1 MRFSALP
8 WRSFPRT
15 VASEKKIPLSG
26 KAGTYGLSALSP
38 SLSALSVPPKPLL
51 RCRASFSTLHD
62 AAPPGEISLP
72 GVEDEMVGYI
82 FGKKKATDVAHSV
95 WKHVVRR
102 GDTVVDATCGN
113 GYDTLA
119 MLRLVADLS
128 GKGRVFGMD
137 IQEEAL
143 TNTDSLLTQS
153 LTPSEKE
160 LVKLFPTCH
169 SKMEEVI
176 PKDVLVRLVAFNLG
190 YLPGGDKEISTVSET
205 TLLALEA
212 AGRIIEPGGLI
223 SAVVYVGH
231 PKGREEFEAV
241 QAFASG
247 LSTEDWVCCKL
258 QMLNRPLAPVPIF
271 MFKR

>member
-1 MRFSALP
+1 MSMRFSALP

-82 FGKKKATDVAHSV
+82 FGKKKATDVAHS
-95 WKHVVRR
+95 W
-102 GDTVVDATCGN
+102 
-113 GYDTLA
+113 
-119 MLRLVADLS
+119 
-128 GKGRVFGMD
+128 
-137 IQEEAL
+137 
-143 TNTDSLLTQS
+143 
-153 LTPSEKE
+153 KE